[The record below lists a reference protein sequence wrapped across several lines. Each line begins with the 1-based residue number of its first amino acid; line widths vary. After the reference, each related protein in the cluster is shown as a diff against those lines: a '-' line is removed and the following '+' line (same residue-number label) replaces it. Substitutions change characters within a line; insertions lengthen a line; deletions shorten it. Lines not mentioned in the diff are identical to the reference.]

1 MPDKQKDMSG
11 KKGQRAM
18 TLKDFIKVFDF
29 EQFNLDIAYFN
40 DHASNTYF
48 SKAEVEH
55 DYCAAIYTVLEVRP
69 VDESTI
75 QVVIWQ

>member
-1 MPDKQKDMSG
+1 
-11 KKGQRAM
+11 M